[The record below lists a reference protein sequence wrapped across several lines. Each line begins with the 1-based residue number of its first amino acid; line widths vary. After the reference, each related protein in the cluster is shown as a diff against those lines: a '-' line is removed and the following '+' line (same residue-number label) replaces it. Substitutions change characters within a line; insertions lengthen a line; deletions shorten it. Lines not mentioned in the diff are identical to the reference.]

1 VSFQAYRHLVDS
13 AGTESTDGLRPAL
26 PGCGSCSATG
36 NTTFTAVFDAAVTA
50 DGIEVIES
58 LPQAP
63 RANSYA
69 QRWVGTARR
78 ECTNGCSSSVNAT

>member
-1 VSFQAYRHLVDS
+1 LTS
-13 AGTESTDGLRPAL
+13 AARLRFL
-26 PGCGSCSATG
+26 LRDRD
-36 NTTFTAVFDAAVTA
+36 TTFTAVFDAAVTA